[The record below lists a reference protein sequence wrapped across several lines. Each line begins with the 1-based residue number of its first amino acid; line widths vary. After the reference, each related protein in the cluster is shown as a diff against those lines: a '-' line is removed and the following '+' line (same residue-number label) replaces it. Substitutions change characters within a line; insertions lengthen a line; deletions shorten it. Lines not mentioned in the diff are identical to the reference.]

1 MDNRN
6 FGVEIGQHPD
16 ERFRLA
22 PQEDLQQ
29 DIEQLQQA
37 VLQEYQMLGR
47 WLLNIGLTA
56 ERIGRFEH
64 FNADESLVG
73 EDCIICLD
81 ELQIGVQMV
90 RLDCHVNHVFC
101 KKCTDIWFKD
111 HKKCP
116 LCNHVFN

>member
-73 EDCIICLD
+73 EDCIVCLD
-81 ELQIGVQMV
+81 ELQIGTEMV
-90 RLDCHVNHVFC
+90 RLDCHVNHYLC
-101 KKCTDIWFKD
+101 KK
-111 HKKCP
+111 
-116 LCNHVFN
+116 

>member
-73 EDCIICLD
+73 EQCIVCLD
-81 ELQIGVQMV
+81 ELQISVQMV
-90 RLDCHVNHVFC
+90 RLDCHVNHFFC

-116 LCNHVFN
+116 FCNHVFN

>member
-73 EDCIICLD
+73 EDCIVCLD
-81 ELQIGVQMV
+81 ELQIGTEMV
-90 RLDCHVNHVFC
+90 RLDCHVNHYLC
-101 KKCTDIWFKD
+101 KKCTDAWFKD